1 MKAASMWFCLIVI
14 SLLSLFPFYIMIVM
28 GTHYSEDLF
37 KGIPILPGS
46 YLAENLRTVLQAD
59 FLKVYGNSLLVS
71 IASVALA
78 TLTSTLI
85 GYAVAKFDFRGRK
98 LLQTFVI
105 ITMMVPTQVGLIGY
119 IIEMRHLGVGNT
131 LWPVILVWAAFP
143 FGAFFMIQ
151 FMRDS
156 IPNDLL
162 ECARIDG
169 CSEPGIFVRIV
180 LPIIKPG
187 LATLATLVF
196 LWSWNNYLL
205 PLVTINKSEW
215 YTLPIFI
222 SNLGIVHRTD
232 YAARMTALTMT
243 TIPVLILFI
252 LGSKTF
258 MKGLTAGAVKG

>member
-1 MKAASMWFCLIVI
+1 MRALMWICLVVI
-14 SLLSLFPFYIMIVM
+14 SLLSLFPFYVMIIMS
-28 GTHYSEDLF
+28 THYTEDLF
-37 KGIPILPGS
+37 KGIPILPGDH
-46 YLAENLRTVLQAD
+46 LAENLRTVLHAD
-59 FLKVYGNSLLVS
+59 FYRVYANSLVVS
-71 IASVALA
+71 VAAVALA
-78 TLTSTLI
+78 VITSTLI
-85 GYAVAKFDFRGRK
+85 GYAVAKFEFRGRK
-98 LLQTFVI
+98 WLQMFVVV
-105 ITMMVPTQVGLIGY
+105 TMMVPTQVGLIGY

-143 FGAFFMIQ
+143 FGGFFMIQ
-151 FMRDS
+151 FIRDS

-169 CSEPGIFVRIV
+169 CSEPGIFWRIV

-205 PLVTINKSEW
+205 PLVTINKANW
-215 YTLPIFI
+215 YTLPVFI

-232 YAARMTALTMT
+232 YAARMAALTMA
-243 TIPVLILFI
+243 TIPVLFLFL
-252 LGSKTF
+252 LGSRTF